1 MSQTPFSLAGFQVIT
16 IGRFWVIA
24 EASTLPVKC
33 WMASTRPTHRASFI
47 VTSSRLTFLLPRA
60 DELRFWTSDW
70 PKFAPTSEIRTGEEE
85 TVGDLSMQTTAGGTL
100 GTLPYMSPE
109 QALGKPLDTR
119 TDLFSFGVTLY
130 EMATGQMPFRGD
142 TTGVLFLSIMQD
154 VPVPAPQLNPK
165 CLPRCR
171 RSSRSVLKRTA
182 SFVTS
187 TPQTSAATCDVCS
200 AIVGPTGTPAVGN
213 AVRESVGTYVSDPP
227 VAASQHSDEGVAD
240 APVATQQKHR
250 PSRFW
255 QGRRDQFSAQRPVS
269 AGPCPRV

>member
-100 GTLPYMSPE
+100 GALPYMSPE

-130 EMATGQMPFRGD
+130 EMATCQMPFRGD

-200 AIVGPTGTPAVGN
+200 AIVGPR
-213 AVRESVGTYVSDPP
+213 VRRRWETRSENRSVHTYPIR
-227 VAASQHSDEGVAD
+227 Q
-240 APVATQQKHR
+240 
-250 PSRFW
+250 
-255 QGRRDQFSAQRPVS
+255 
-269 AGPCPRV
+269 